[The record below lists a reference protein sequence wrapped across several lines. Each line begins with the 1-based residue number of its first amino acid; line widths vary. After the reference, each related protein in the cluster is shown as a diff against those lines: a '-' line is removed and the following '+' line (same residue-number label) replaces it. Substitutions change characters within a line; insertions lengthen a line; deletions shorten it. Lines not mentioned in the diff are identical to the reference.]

1 MPRAGTGLQPGTKAH
16 FVAQHID
23 KSAKEIAEIAK
34 AQGISISIN
43 NIHSARYTL
52 KTSYGLTKPIGP
64 KEILQKPGVS
74 KKSKKITKAGRKQAD
89 DHHTGESQAKT
100 DVLRRIIFEVGFDR
114 ARGIFDEFIQLHQN
128 LRK

>member
-1 MPRAGTGLQPGTKAH
+1 MPRRGMGLQPGTKAH

-34 AQGISISIN
+34 AQGIALTIS

-52 KTSYGLTKPIGP
+52 KTAYGLTKPVSSKDVIY
-64 KEILQKPGVS
+64 KPG
-74 KKSKKITKAGRKQAD
+74 KTPKKIVKAGRKQAD
-89 DHHTGESQAKT
+89 DHTGESQAKT